1 MIDILAFRAE
11 CVEPVDG
18 IDPDLRDVDDQPVL
32 GTLLAALQL
41 AQTNYLITGNKDL
54 LTLAK
59 RYPIVRPAELW
70 VARVGL

>member
-1 MIDILAFRAE
+1 
-11 CVEPVDG
+11 VDG

-59 RYPIVRPAELW
+59 RYPIVSPAELW